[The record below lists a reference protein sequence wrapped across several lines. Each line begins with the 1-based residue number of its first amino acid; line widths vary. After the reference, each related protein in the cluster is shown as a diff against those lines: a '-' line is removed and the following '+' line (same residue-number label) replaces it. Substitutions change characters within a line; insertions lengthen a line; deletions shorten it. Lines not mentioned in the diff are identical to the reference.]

1 MSKFLDFL
9 NRIAPEYLLLGTFAV
24 LIGSGT
30 LLLMLPDFTTN
41 GISPINALF
50 TSTSAACVTGLI
62 VVDTPHAFTFWGQ
75 LVILILIQIGGLGV
89 MTLTTF
95 FAVLSGRRIT
105 LRDRVIVA
113 NTLNVNRYG
122 GIIRLLVAVIRYTF
136 LIESAGTMVLFFKF
150 YQYFPRQP
158 WYALWQSVFHS
169 VSAFSNAGF
178 SLFSNSLENFVSDP
192 LINITIMALI
202 ILGGLGFV
210 VLSEIDF
217 NNKPRWKNF
226 SLTTKIVL
234 STTVLLI
241 VSSFAI
247 LMAVNYSY
255 LHAKMSIGSI
265 VWMSLFQAIT
275 PRTAGF
281 DTYPISHLPTASQLL
296 IVILMFIGGSPGST
310 AGGIKTT
317 TFATIFLRTIGYFR
331 RKDEFDFLGKKISHS
346 SFRKSVSVFFL
357 SLSTILFGLF
367 MLTLTDPNLPFK
379 SLFFEVFS
387 AFGTVGLDL
396 GVTSSLSP
404 AGKLVI
410 ILMMYVGRMGIV
422 TVFAIFLKRRITT
435 YSYPNEDIM
444 IG

>member
-9 NRIAPEYLLLGTFAV
+9 NNIAPEYLLLGTFVV
-24 LIGSGT
+24 LIGVGT
-30 LLLMLPDFTTN
+30 LLLMAPNFTTQ
-41 GISPINALF
+41 GISAINALF

-136 LIESAGTMVLFFKF
+136 LIETTGTMILFFKF
-150 YQYFPRQP
+150 YKYFPRRP
-158 WYALWQSVFHS
+158 WYALWQSIFHS
-169 VSAFSNAGF
+169 VSAFCNAGF
-178 SLFSNSLENFVSDP
+178 SLFSNNLESFASDP
-192 LINITIMALI
+192 LINITIMILI

-217 NNKPRWKNF
+217 NNKPRWKKF

-234 STTVLLI
+234 STTVFLI
-241 VSSFAI
+241 VASFAI
-247 LMAVNYSY
+247 LMAVNYYY

-265 VWMSLFQAIT
+265 AWISLFQAVT

-281 DTYPISHLPTASQLL
+281 DTYPIYHLPVASQLL

-317 TFATIFLRTIGYFR
+317 TFTTILLRTVGYFR
-331 RKDEFDFLGKKISHS
+331 GKDEFDFLGKKISHS

-357 SLSTILFGLF
+357 SLLTILFGLF
-367 MLTLTDPNLPFK
+367 MLTITDPNLQFK
-379 SLFFEVFS
+379 SSFFEVFS

-396 GVTSSLSP
+396 GVTSSLSS
-404 AGKLVI
+404 AGKIVI
-410 ILMMYVGRMGIV
+410 IFMMYIGRMGIV
-422 TVFAIFLKRRITT
+422 TVFSIFLRRRIAL
-435 YSYPNEDIM
+435 YSYPDEDIM